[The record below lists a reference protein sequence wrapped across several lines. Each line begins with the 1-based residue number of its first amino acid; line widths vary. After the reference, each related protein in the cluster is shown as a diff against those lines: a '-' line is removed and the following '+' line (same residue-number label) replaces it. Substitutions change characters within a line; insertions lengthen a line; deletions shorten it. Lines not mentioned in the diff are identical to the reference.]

1 MVPQSNNQLFKI
13 MIKITTVLFLTAA
26 LPVSATVLT
35 ALPSPMA
42 QGGMIHIN
50 VALNGSVME
59 VLVDS
64 GTPVIKPLSA
74 WIPGDTLDSASP

>member
-1 MVPQSNNQLFKI
+1 
-13 MIKITTVLFLTAA
+13 
-26 LPVSATVLT
+26 
-35 ALPSPMA
+35 
-42 QGGMIHIN
+42 MIHIN